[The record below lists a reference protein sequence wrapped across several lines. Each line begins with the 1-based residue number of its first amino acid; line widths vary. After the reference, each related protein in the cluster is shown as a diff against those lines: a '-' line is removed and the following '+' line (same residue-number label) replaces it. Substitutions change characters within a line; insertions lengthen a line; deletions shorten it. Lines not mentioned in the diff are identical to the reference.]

1 MKRLCIPLVAAAFFV
16 FLSLSAQAQENFGVI
31 YTSTDGGSSWTHTE
45 FYDIGHFYCFVEDT
59 DGAIITGGAVSGF
72 KASRANLIYR
82 STDQGATWNAIGT
95 PTDAERIYDILLA
108 SDGNLYATVTP
119 PYASKIARVDKSTD
133 HGTTWTPTGALPRF
147 GTNRGLAY
155 GLMQASNGYFYVGY
169 DDGYGDGRDEIA
181 RSTNF
186 GASWAQMGDL
196 DGYQFWTILED
207 TADGNFY
214 VTSNIPGLI
223 NRSTD
228 GGFSWELTEFS
239 QPPMPE
245 AERAR
250 PLIKASDGYLYAGT
264 GLVGIG
270 PNEAWIYKTNDAGD
284 TWSHVVTL
292 DSGTTGMVV
301 EDIQEPTPGT
311 FLAAVSG
318 GPSPTRCVFKSTDGG
333 ATWPCILQAPGSKM
347 TDSGRAI
354 VTLSMNAVF
363 QASDGTI
370 YAGGQAGR
378 GAATGPLNGTY
389 IINNGG
395 SGDYSS
401 FAEAVSDLEDYGV
414 DGSVTFNVYDDGGTY
429 SEQVGGAS
437 GINSISGASASN
449 YVRFKPADSGE
460 NVTINGDS
468 YGIHIRGGSYIE
480 FLEFH
485 ITSTTSYGVYLHENA
500 SYNVIKG
507 CTIDGVGGSASVYLN
522 AARYNIIQGN
532 TIEAPGGSS
541 DSCIYGTNGAR
552 DTEIHNNNIYGVGT
566 TGYGITFYDF
576 VDDNVISSNRI
587 HGLDIGIYTYAAST
601 HSNDSIIFNNMIYDC
616 LLGIWLRGS
625 APSLIKNPLVYFNS
639 ILSTKAFQG
648 NACDSPNIR
657 NNIFSCAG
665 DQASSDFAISLSN
678 CTPYGSGVTSDYNDL
693 WAPYGYIGYWEGT
706 PYSTLAT
713 WRSASSEDANSVSSS
728 PHYTSTTD
736 LHLFSSSQC
745 INAGVAIS
753 GYIYDFDGET
763 RGSPPD
769 IGADENPGGALFVD
783 FVLFDAQVQ
792 GRDVLITWTTA
803 EEIEAAGFYLWRS
816 DGAGEYE
823 KITVDPIPA
832 QGGPLFGA
840 DYTYLDSGLMVGQ
853 TYEYRLEAVNIYGQ
867 SQYEGPVAVTVGAL
881 CGAMVPSAKGYVL
894 FALALLFV
902 PALIVRMAK
911 KR

>member
-1 MKRLCIPLVAAAFFV
+1 MRRLHSSLVAAAFFV
-16 FLSLSAQAQENFGVI
+16 FLSLPAQAQENFGVI
-31 YTSTDGGSSWTHTE
+31 YTSTDGGSSWSHTE

-72 KASRANLIYR
+72 KSSRANLIYR

-133 HGTTWTPTGALPRF
+133 HGTTWTPTGALPRY

-169 DDGYGDGRDEIA
+169 DDGYGDGRDEVA

-196 DGYQFWTILED
+196 DGYQFWTLLED

-214 VTSNIPGLI
+214 ATSNIPGLI

-228 GGFSWELTEFS
+228 GGFSWEMTEFG

-245 AERAR
+245 VERTR
-250 PLIKASDGYLYAGT
+250 PLIKASDGYLYAGA
-264 GLVGIG
+264 GLVGVG

-284 TWSHVVTL
+284 TWSHVATL

-301 EDIQEPTPGT
+301 EDIQEPTSGT

-318 GPSPTRCVFKSTDGG
+318 GPSPTRCIFKSTDGG
-333 ATWPCILQAPGSKM
+333 VTWPCVLQAPGSKM

-354 VTLSMNAVF
+354 VTLSMTAVF

-370 YAGGQAGR
+370 YTGGMAGR

-401 FAEAVSDLEDYGV
+401 FTAAVSDLNSYGV
-414 DGSVTFNVYDDGGTY
+414 DGSVTFNVYDDGGHY
-429 SEQVGGAS
+429 NEQVTIGA
-437 GINSISGASASN
+437 ITGASASN
-449 YVRFKPADSGE
+449 YIRFKPATSGE
-460 NVTINGDS
+460 SPVIDGQDTRS
-468 YGIHIRGGSYIE
+468 YGIYLNGGSYIE
-480 FLEFH
+480 FWGIQVEDT
-485 ITSTTSYGVYLHENA
+485 INEGVYIN
-500 SYNVIKG
+500 G
-507 CTIDGVGGSASVYLN
+507 D
-522 AARYNIIQGN
+522 AADNN
-532 TIEAPGGSS
+532 TIKQCTLINVGSQ
-541 DSCIYGTNGAR
+541 TNAVRINAG
-552 DTEIHNNNIYGVGT
+552 
-566 TGYGITFYDF
+566 
-576 VDDNVISSNRI
+576 DDNVIQGNAIKSEDYEAYCITLQNSANSNEIHHNDLYGDGMSS
-587 HGLDIGIYTYAAST
+587 LQIGIEINSSSDSNEISDNTIYDLHTGIFLNSYVTYTIDNT
-601 HSNDSIIFNNMIYDC
+601 IISNNMIYGC
-616 LLGIWLRGS
+616 YVGIIEIGTSTGS
-625 APSLIKNPLVYFNS
+625 SNNTLTYYNS
-639 ILSTKAFQG
+639 ILSTRGFQG
-648 NACDSPNIR
+648 IYCSSPNIR
-657 NNIFSCAG
+657 NNIFSCSG
-665 DQASSDFAISLSN
+665 DQASSDSAISLTN
-678 CTPYGSGVTSDYNDL
+678 CSSVTADYNDL
-693 WAPYGYIGYWEGT
+693 WAPYGYIGYWNGT

-713 WRSASSEDANSVSSS
+713 WRTASGGDANSISSS

-783 FVLFDAQVQ
+783 FVLFDAQAM
-792 GRDVLITWTTA
+792 GRDVLLTWSTS
-803 EEIEAAGFYLWRS
+803 EEIDAAGFYLWRS
-816 DGAGEYE
+816 EGAGEYE
-823 KITVDPIPA
+823 KITVDSIPA

-840 DYTYLDSGLMVGQ
+840 DYTYLDPGLMVGQ

-867 SQYEGPVAVTVGAL
+867 SQYEGPVSVTVGAL
-881 CGAMVPSAKGYVL
+881 CGVMAPGATGYVL
-894 FALALLFV
+894 FALAFLLV
-902 PALIVRMAK
+902 PALIVTTM
-911 KR
+911 KRR